1 MGLDNFVTDITR
13 RFGPEHYAVDLS
25 EIRTRP
31 TPERVCVV
39 SQQLFDA
46 LDDYT
51 RSCPTSPSSG
61 RVYKKNLGWRPFSP
75 AGWDEDLARHGFRED
90 EPDCWWIYFV
100 RNGSWI
106 EERGLKKGQRVYGQL
121 HHPFRLVVR

>member
-1 MGLDNFVTDITR
+1 MGYGYSTLAEITR

-31 TPERVCVV
+31 TSERVCVV
-39 SQQLFDA
+39 SQQLFDV

-51 RSCPTSPSSG
+51 RSCPTSPRSG

-75 AGWDEDLARHGFRED
+75 SGWDAHLAPYGFRED
-90 EPDCWWIYFV
+90 EPDQWWVYFV
-100 RNGSWI
+100 RNGTW
-106 EERGLKKGQRVYGQL
+106 EERGKQVRGQL